1 MPGLIQKSGFIK
13 SGAGGGHYAEYIA
26 TREGVELIEA
36 PHPTH
41 DGGGYLEYMAERPR
55 SHGLFSAD
63 SPADLEKTMEEIN
76 GHTGLV
82 WTFVY
87 SLKREDAHRLGYEN
101 SESWRKLLLAHQI
114 ELAQAM
120 KISPKNFRWCAAFHD
135 EKHHP
140 HIHMMVWSANP
151 KQGFLTEKGI
161 EKMRSQLSNEIF
173 RDELLSLYQQ
183 KDLSYSQVRD
193 AAVETMGRLI
203 REMETGL
210 CHSPV
215 IAEQMETLSKMLE
228 DHKGKKVYGYLK
240 KPVKTQVDAI
250 VDELSKIP
258 EVAECYEQWNQL
270 RDELERYYK
279 DVPREHL
286 PLSQQKEFKAIKNM
300 VIREAE
306 QLRLGTFTF
315 EDASMRD
322 EVDEDQ
328 DAVYF
333 AWDSNWQMTEAY
345 QSAKEV
351 LEEYENPESEKAE
364 QVQVLEQLWQRGFSL
379 SAYQLGKC
387 WRDGRGVL
395 PDDEQAEL
403 WFRRAAEAGYDFA
416 QYALGKFLQSQKRMD
431 EAVSWYGKAAAQGNF
446 WAAYRLG
453 KLYLEGKAVPKDVP
467 KAVGYLTFSAEQ
479 GNQYAQYTLGKLYL
493 PGQDVKP
500 DREQAW
506 EYFCQSAEQGNEYA
520 AFFLKH
526 FDQVGR
532 PNVFLSATRL
542 LHHLGQIFRDN
553 SVPPAAPVGQHI
565 DRKLRRKIQKKKIA
579 MGHKPDDHEEEQNQ
593 GGMVMG
599 GMWPPQKLRHSK

>member
-1 MPGLIQKSGFIK
+1 MPGLIQKSGYIK
-13 SGAGGGHYAEYIA
+13 PGNGGGHYAEYIA

-36 PHPTH
+36 PSPSH
-41 DGGGYLEYMAERPR
+41 DGGGYLEYMAQRPR

-63 SPADLEKTMEEIN
+63 GPADLEKTMEEIN
-76 GHTGLV
+76 GHTGPV

-101 SESWRKLLLAHQI
+101 SESWRKLLLAHQT

-120 KISPKNFRWCAAFHD
+120 KISPNSFRWRAAFHD

-140 HIHMMVWSANP
+140 HIHMMVWSADP

-193 AAVETMGRLI
+193 AATEAMGRLI

-215 IAEQMETLSKMLE
+215 IEEQMETLAGMLE

-240 KPVKTQVDAI
+240 KPVKAQVDAI
-250 VDELSKIP
+250 VDELAKVP

-306 QLRLGTFTF
+306 RLRLGTVTF
-315 EDASMRD
+315 EDARMRD

-333 AWDSNWQMTEAY
+333 AWDSDWRMAEVY

-351 LEEYENPESEKAE
+351 LEEYENPERKKRSRCGCWNSSGREVSPWPPTSWASA
-364 QVQVLEQLWQRGFSL
+364 GGTGGAFSPMT
-379 SAYQLGKC
+379 SRRNCGSGGRRT
-387 WRDGRGVL
+387 RDMTSPSTRWENFCKVKT
-395 PDDEQAEL
+395 ERT
-403 WFRRAAEAGYDFA
+403 RRYPGM
-416 QYALGKFLQSQKRMD
+416 KKRRRRRTP
-431 EAVSWYGKAAAQGNF
+431 A
-446 WAAYRLG
+446 
-453 KLYLEGKAVPKDVP
+453 PP
-467 KAVGYLTFSAEQ
+467 T
-479 GNQYAQYTLGKLYL
+479 
-493 PGQDVKP
+493 
-500 DREQAW
+500 AW
-506 EYFCQSAEQGNEYA
+506 ESCIWRGKMS
-520 AFFLKH
+520 
-526 FDQVGR
+526 
-532 PNVFLSATRL
+532 
-542 LHHLGQIFRDN
+542 
-553 SVPPAAPVGQHI
+553 
-565 DRKLRRKIQKKKIA
+565 RKTCPKR
-579 MGHKPDDHEEEQNQ
+579 
-593 GGMVMG
+593 
-599 GMWPPQKLRHSK
+599 